1 MIELFSASAGAGK
14 THRLTGEYIK
24 RLFIGEAQYRH
35 ILAVTFTNKATEEMK
50 SRILNELYIIASGR
64 ESRFMQ
70 ELLPL
75 VGGSQQKL
83 RARARVILS
92 QILHDYSLFN
102 VSTIDRFFQS
112 VMRAFAREL
121 GKMVSYG
128 VELDEKSIRLAAIDR
143 IYADLG
149 KQENA
154 KLLGWMTEFAKE
166 VVAEGEGWNIK
177 DKIAELSSEVNNE
190 GYKLLQRN
198 AGAAYGNLNGNE
210 VQDLKVRVKKIRALF
225 IKRLKEIGNN
235 GLAHMSALGHSPS
248 EYKGGFRSLFCKF
261 EKMAKGEMQDGDS
274 AKFKAIYNNKSE
286 WVSKENNPDDFY
298 SNDLN
303 NDIKDFI
310 DLCDKL
316 PLFRTAEAILQ
327 RINQFGI
334 LNNIQREI
342 QTICREQ
349 NVMLL
354 ADTTE
359 LLNRI
364 IDGNDTP
371 FIYEKIGT
379 QLNYIMLDEF
389 QDTSRMQ
396 WQNFEPL
403 IAEIE
408 SRTPHKNGFGN
419 VVVGDIK
426 QSIYRW
432 RNSDWQILHNFATG
446 PIGKYSKSISL
457 DTNWRSL
464 QNIITF
470 NNSFFESAAKEL
482 DNKFASNSSGNLT
495 PIAEIYKT
503 IAQQYPK
510 EKSSIPAEGYVE
522 VRIYDKVP
530 KGTKE
535 TKETKGTDAKMCPYQ
550 ATVEAIKDALCRGY
564 SYSHITILVRKNTE
578 GAAIAKHLL
587 ENNIPVVSS
596 DSMLLVSSK
605 VIRSLVERLAA
616 IATSA
621 PAPADLDKE
630 LRNMP
635 LLQLVQHI
643 IHNELP
649 DAAKADM
656 AYLNAFM
663 DVVLKFTSEEGSNL
677 SLFLKWWS
685 ENGTS
690 YSISAPKSNAV
701 TICTIHKS
709 KGLEAE
715 IIIIPFFTCKLE
727 PEVNG
732 IIWCSTTD
740 PEIGYNQPL
749 PVLYSAKLE
758 NTLFKEDYYKEK
770 HNCYIDAINLAYVA
784 CTRPRNE
791 LYIFADKSARSFNN
805 SMASLLATFVNAP
818 DKLPFVKDSSGI
830 DPSQKC
836 DIYKFG
842 VKNQRHE
849 CKMPAA
855 ASSVGSSAAASAP
868 VLQADALMLF
878 APIKQTGRNRL
889 AASQS
894 SINEGDNSIRNKGVI
909 LHEIF
914 SFIKNKRD
922 IPEAV
927 KRATLLGIVNKESF
941 ADLLTATAPTIED
954 VIAQLISQTDH
965 LHWFDDS
972 AQILNEQEILS
983 GDDTITRP
991 DRVILL
997 PDGKGAHKAI
1007 VVDYKFGEY
1016 DPNSTQLKRYHSQVA
1031 GYMSSLCKMGFVDV
1045 SGYIWYPLHNK
1056 IIEVVPC
1063 KQKTLL

>member
-177 DKIAELSSEVNNE
+177 DKIADLSSEVNNE

-198 AGAAYGNLNGNE
+198 AGASYGNLNGNE

-235 GLAHMSALGHSPS
+235 GVAHMSALGHSPS
-248 EYKGGFRSLFCKF
+248 EYKGGFRSLFCRF

-286 WVSKENNPDDFY
+286 WVSKDKNPDDFY

-303 NDIKDFI
+303 NDIKEFV
-310 DLCDKL
+310 DLCDTL

-359 LLNRI
+359 LLNRV

-408 SRTPHKNGFGN
+408 SRTSHKNGFGN

-535 TKETKGTDAKMCPYQ
+535 TKGTDAKMRPYQ

-621 PAPADLDKE
+621 PAPADTDKE

-791 LYIFADKSARSFNN
+791 LYIFADKSSRSFNN
-805 SMASLLATFVNAP
+805 SIASLLATFVNAP
-818 DKLPFVKDSSGI
+818 DKVPFVKDSSGI
-830 DPSQKC
+830 AASQNF
-836 DIYKFG
+836 DIYMLG

-855 ASSVGSSAAASAP
+855 DASASTPASAP
-868 VLQADALMLF
+868 VLQADALMLL

-894 SINEGDNSIRNKGVI
+894 SINEGDDSIRNKGVI

-914 SFIKNKRD
+914 SFIKNKCD
-922 IPEAV
+922 IPDAV

>member
-177 DKIAELSSEVNNE
+177 DKIADLSSEVNNE

-210 VQDLKVRVKKIRALF
+210 VQDLKVRVKKIRTLF

-248 EYKGGFRSLFCKF
+248 EYKGGFRSPFCRF

-286 WVSKENNPDDFY
+286 WVSKNNNPDDFY

-303 NDIKDFI
+303 NDIKEFV
-310 DLCDKL
+310 DLCDTL

-535 TKETKGTDAKMCPYQ
+535 TTGTDAKMRPYQ

-621 PAPADLDKE
+621 TAPADTDKE

-818 DKLPFVKDSSGI
+818 DKVPFVKDSSSI

-849 CKMPAA
+849 CKVPAA
-855 ASSVGSSAAASAP
+855 GASASTPASAP
-868 VLQADALMLF
+868 VLQADALMLL

-889 AASQS
+889 AVSQS
-894 SINEGDNSIRNKGVI
+894 SINEGDDSIRNKGVI

-922 IPEAV
+922 IPDAV

>member
-177 DKIAELSSEVNNE
+177 DKIADLSSEVNNE

-198 AGAAYGNLNGNE
+198 AGASYGNLNGNE

-248 EYKGGFRSLFCKF
+248 EYKGGFRSPFCRF

-286 WVSKENNPDDFY
+286 WVSKNNNPDDFY

-303 NDIKDFI
+303 NDIKEFV
-310 DLCDKL
+310 DLCDTL
-316 PLFRTAEAILQ
+316 PLFRTAEVILQ

-408 SRTPHKNGFGN
+408 SRTPHKNAFGN

-522 VRIYDKVP
+522 VRIYDKVS

-535 TKETKGTDAKMCPYQ
+535 PTGTDAKMRPYQ

-621 PAPADLDKE
+621 PAPADTDKE

-649 DAAKADM
+649 DEAKADM

-770 HNCYIDAINLAYVA
+770 HNCCIDAINLAYVA

-791 LYIFADKSARSFNN
+791 LYIFADKSSRSFNN

-818 DKLPFVKDSSGI
+818 GKVPFVKDSSGI
-830 DPSQKC
+830 AASQNF
-836 DIYKFG
+836 DIYMLG

-855 ASSVGSSAAASAP
+855 GASASTPASAP
-868 VLQADALMLF
+868 VLQADALMLL

-894 SINEGDNSIRNKGVI
+894 SINEGDDSIRNKGVI

-922 IPEAV
+922 IPDAV

>member
-177 DKIAELSSEVNNE
+177 DKIADLSSEVNNE

-210 VQDLKVRVKKIRALF
+210 VQDLKVRVKKIRAIF

-303 NDIKDFI
+303 NDIKEFV
-310 DLCDKL
+310 DLCDTL

-359 LLNRI
+359 LLNRV

-522 VRIYDKVP
+522 VRIYDKVS

-535 TKETKGTDAKMCPYQ
+535 TTGTDAKMRPYQ

-621 PAPADLDKE
+621 PAPADTDKE

-649 DAAKADM
+649 DEAKADM

-791 LYIFADKSARSFNN
+791 LYIFADKSSRSFNN

-818 DKLPFVKDSSGI
+818 DKVPFVKDSSGI
-830 DPSQKC
+830 AASQNF
-836 DIYKFG
+836 DIYMLG
-842 VKNQRHE
+842 VKNQRHD

-855 ASSVGSSAAASAP
+855 GAGASASTPASAP
-868 VLQADALMLF
+868 VLQADALMLL

-894 SINEGDNSIRNKGVI
+894 SINEGDDSIRNKGVI

-922 IPEAV
+922 IPDAV

>member
-177 DKIAELSSEVNNE
+177 DKIADLSSEVNNE

-198 AGAAYGNLNGNE
+198 AGASYGNLNGNE

-248 EYKGGFRSLFCKF
+248 EYKGGFRSPFCRF

-316 PLFRTAEAILQ
+316 PIFRTAEVILQ

-408 SRTPHKNGFGN
+408 SRTPHKNAFGN

-522 VRIYDKVP
+522 VRIYDKVS

-535 TKETKGTDAKMCPYQ
+535 TTVTDAKMRPYQ

-605 VIRSLVERLAA
+605 VIRGLVERLAA

-621 PAPADLDKE
+621 PAPADTDKE

-649 DAAKADM
+649 DEAKADM

-770 HNCYIDAINLAYVA
+770 HNCCIDAINLAYVA

-791 LYIFADKSARSFNN
+791 LYIFADKSSRSFNN

-818 DKLPFVKDSSGI
+818 GKVPFVKDSSGI
-830 DPSQKC
+830 AASQNF
-836 DIYKFG
+836 DIYMLG

-855 ASSVGSSAAASAP
+855 GASASTPASAP
-868 VLQADALMLF
+868 VLQADALMLL

-894 SINEGDNSIRNKGVI
+894 SINEGDDSIRNKGVI

-922 IPEAV
+922 IPDAV